1 MLRKFIKYYKPHM
14 RFQTGG
20 EKNKPLRPL
29 IGRRRGEAWGPRM
42 LQAQAVEL
50 GSSSPLKEL
59 SNQKISA
66 QGRGCCES
74 LNKHLQSKGVK
85 T

>member
-1 MLRKFIKYYKPHM
+1 
-14 RFQTGG
+14 
-20 EKNKPLRPL
+20 
-29 IGRRRGEAWGPRM
+29 M